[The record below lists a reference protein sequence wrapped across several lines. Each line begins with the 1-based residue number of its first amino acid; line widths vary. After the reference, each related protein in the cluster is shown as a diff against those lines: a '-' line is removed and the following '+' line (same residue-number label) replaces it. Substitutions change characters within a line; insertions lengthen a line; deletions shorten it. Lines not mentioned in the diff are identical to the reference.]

1 MTDMNGVSA
10 GSNIDDKSSGPRASR
25 MRRSILLSAALVI
38 VLGVAGFIAVN
49 SNQSKKSLSGVVV
62 TSNST
67 YKNVVTVAGGNG
79 QGSLA
84 NQFSNPSGVAVDASG
99 NVYVADKENHRVQK
113 CVVSGTTWTCSTF
126 AGSGQGPDANQFS
139 YPFGVAVDGSGN
151 VYVAD
156 SGNNRVQKFAPDCT
170 TPCSGV
176 TLASGLNDARG
187 VAVDGSGNVYVADTY
202 NNRVQKCAVSGTTWT
217 CSTFAGGNVAGA
229 LSNQLHYPYG
239 VAVDASGN
247 VYVADFVNTRVQK
260 FAPDCTTPCSGMTI
274 ASGFNEGPRGVAV
287 DALGNVYIAD
297 SGNNQMRKCEPP
309 APKRWTCSTVAG
321 GNGQG
326 SAANQFSNPFGVGV
340 DGSGNVY
347 VADTLNHRVQ
357 MWSL

>member
-1 MTDMNGVSA
+1 MTDLNGVST
-10 GSNIDDKSSGPRASR
+10 GSNGEEKPSGPRASR

-38 VLGVAGFIAVN
+38 VLGIAGFVAVN
-49 SNQSKKSLSGVVV
+49 SNQSKKSLSGAVV

-67 YKNVVTVAGGNG
+67 YKNVVTVAGSG

-84 NQFSNPSGVAVDASG
+84 NQFSNPSGVAVDGSG
-99 NVYVADKENHRVQK
+99 NLYVADKENHRVQK
-113 CVVSGTTWTCSTF
+113 CVAIDGTWACSTF

-139 YPFGVAVDGSGN
+139 YPFGVAVDSSGN

-156 SGNNRVQKFAPDCT
+156 SGNNRVQQFAPDCT

-176 TLASGLNDARG
+176 TIASGLNDARG
-187 VAVDGSGNVYVADTY
+187 VAVDASGKVYVADTY
-202 NNRVQKCAVSGTTWT
+202 NNRVQKCVVSGTTWT
-217 CSTFAGGNVAGA
+217 CSTFAGGNA
-229 LSNQLHYPYG
+229 LGSALNQLYYPYG

-247 VYVADFVNTRVQK
+247 VYVADFGNTRVQK
-260 FAPDCTTPCSGMTI
+260 FPPNCTISCSGETI
-274 ASGFNEGPRGVAV
+274 ASGFNEAPRGVAV
-287 DALGNVYIAD
+287 DALGNVYVAD

-326 SAANQFSNPFGVGV
+326 SAANQFSNPFGVAV
-340 DGSGNVY
+340 DGSRNVY

-357 MWSL
+357 KWSP

>member
-10 GSNIDDKSSGPRASR
+10 GSNIDDNSSGSRASR
-25 MRRSILLSAALVI
+25 KRRSILVSAALVI
-38 VLGVAGFIAVN
+38 VLGVAGFVAIN
-49 SNQSKKSLSGVVV
+49 SNQSKKSLSGAVV
-62 TSNST
+62 TTVST

-84 NQFSNPSGVAVDASG
+84 NQFSNPSGLAVDGSG
-99 NVYVADKENHRVQK
+99 NLYVADKENHRVQK
-113 CVVSGTTWTCSTF
+113 CAVTDGTWTCSTF

-139 YPFGVAVDGSGN
+139 YPFGVAVDSSGN

-156 SGNNRVQKFAPDCT
+156 SGNNRVQQFASDCT
-170 TPCSGV
+170 TPCLGV
-176 TLASGLNDARG
+176 TITDGLNNPRG

-202 NNRVQKCAVSGTTWT
+202 NNRVQKCVPSGITWT
-217 CSTFAGGNVAGA
+217 CSTFAGGNGLGSA
-229 LSNQLHYPYG
+229 LNQLHYPYG

-247 VYVADFVNTRVQK
+247 VYVADFGNTRVQK
-260 FAPDCTTPCSGMTI
+260 FAPNCTISCSGETI
-274 ASGFNEGPRGVAV
+274 ASGFNEAPRGVAV
-287 DALGNVYIAD
+287 DALGNVYVAD

-309 APKRWTCSTVAG
+309 TRRAWTCSTVAG

-326 SAANQFSNPFGVGV
+326 SLANQFSNPFGVAV
-340 DGSGNVY
+340 DGSRNVY

-357 MWSL
+357 KWSL